1 MSNARLLAGTLI
13 ALGAILGQPA
23 AAQQVPPEGTVEFA
37 IMRNG
42 DQIGTHRLTFRRE
55 GDRLL
60 VDLAVNVQVR
70 VLGITAYR
78 FTQTGNEVW
87 RNGRLVALESNGNN
101 DGTAFAVRVREADGG
116 LVAESGGRNVRF
128 PADAIPTDVWNPL
141 QLQRSVL
148 LHSLEG
154 TALRATTRD
163 LGERTFTI
171 GGRAVA
177 TRGTYLD
184 APPDY
189 QRSLW
194 FDASGR
200 LIHLEQRGRDG
211 SLVEYVL
218 R

>member
-1 MSNARLLAGTLI
+1 MIGVALLATLLWHI
-13 ALGAILGQPA
+13 MPA
-23 AAQQVPPEGTVEFA
+23 AAQPGPPEGTVEYA

-42 DQIGTHRLTFRRE
+42 DQIGTHRIVFRRD
-55 GDRLL
+55 GDRLM
-60 VDLAVNVQVR
+60 VELAVNVQVR

-78 FTQTGNEVW
+78 FTQTGSEVW
-87 RNGRLVALESNGNN
+87 RNGRLIALESSGDN
-101 DGTAFAVRVREADGG
+101 DGTAYALRVREADGG
-116 LVAESGGRNVRF
+116 LVAESRGRSVRF
-128 PADAIPTDVWNPL
+128 PADTIPTDVWNPL

-148 LHSLEG
+148 LNSLEG
-154 TALRATTRD
+154 TALRASTRD
-163 LGERTFTI
+163 LGERSFTV
-171 GGRAVA
+171 GGRTVA

-184 APPDY
+184 ATSDY

-200 LIHLEQRGRDG
+200 LIHLEQHGRDG